1 MGWVSSL
8 EDRLERFYE
17 DMEAFRDRAEGAVRR
32 TPWGGDGR
40 VQIDREFAS
49 LAGRAQQLLLEVQ
62 SYAEIATDPSVDV
75 ALAHQQICKELDAL
89 RVLHTETRAA
99 IADLETENAALRAK
113 VAELEARPGTLAR
126 RVAELLR
133 ENEELRS
140 RLPAVEPSVSSQN
153 CDGRPLQKPGPS
165 RRTSETDL
173 ETLYRQYT
181 SPDLIRQLKP
191 NA

>member
-17 DMEAFRDRAEGAVRR
+17 DMEAFRDRAEAAVRR

-40 VQIDREFAS
+40 AQIDREFAA

-62 SYAEIATDPSVDV
+62 SYADIATDPSVEV

-89 RVLHTETRAA
+89 RELHAETRAA

-133 ENEELRS
+133 ENERLRS
-140 RLPAVEPSVSSQN
+140 RLPAMEPSVPSRSREGHQV
-153 CDGRPLQKPGPS
+153 QKAGPS
-165 RRTSETDL
+165 RLSAETDL
-173 ETLYRQYT
+173 DTLYRQYT
-181 SPDLIRQLKP
+181 SPDLIRRLKP